1 LKVLN
6 IAGLLLLLMLTT
18 RLCPA
23 SPNDS
28 PSRGAPRLIDTSD
41 PSGLEQDLESL
52 LAQEVS
58 TAAKYRQTVANA
70 PSSVT
75 IVTAEEI
82 RRYGWRTLDEVL
94 RAQRGFYTTYDR
106 NYAYIGV
113 RGFSRP
119 SDYNNRLLLLV
130 DGHSLNEVVYG
141 SAFFGTDLA
150 LNLDVLDRIE
160 IVRGPGSAL
169 YGTGAMFAVVNL
181 ITKSPR
187 AIDGADLTGEVR
199 TDVHRRVGVAFGK
212 DLNNGLGI
220 TAAFNYGSS
229 RGRDL
234 YYAEYDDPA
243 TNNGNVHGLDWD
255 KYRSLLSAVAYR
267 DFKITGMVTWR
278 KKGIPTGAWEMNFND
293 RRAESLDERRFIELK
308 YEHQPSDKTG
318 LMARA
323 YYDYYNYRGRY
334 PYDILNY
341 DSDDAYW
348 YGGELQFLWDVKP
361 YDRFIFGMEH
371 QRIIHADYRLWD
383 EDTLIFYGNHPFT
396 IVSFYG
402 QNEYQ
407 VTRSLAVTL
416 GLRFDEYSSRV
427 RGSRWPIALL
437 PPGSALTPRGAVVWR
452 PNHSST
458 VKALHSY
465 AFRAPNFYEVYYED
479 PRLAKGN
486 PDLKP
491 ERIAATEFLWEQQL
505 TAELTGSIGAF
516 YYQMD
521 DLINQIKD
529 PADSKTQF
537 RNLEKVDTYGA
548 EAELDVKISTGV
560 WCNLNYTL
568 LYARDVTNDCELSN
582 APRHTARFRASSPL
596 TRFLTGSMELL
607 YETKRLTLWDTTTD
621 PYFLT
626 NASLT
631 FTPLTDLLTFRL
643 RALNLFN
650 RRYVLPGGYEH
661 LNPEG
666 VGQKAIAQDGRTVS
680 LSIELQF

>member
-1 LKVLN
+1 MESTLKALS

-18 RLCPA
+18 RLCLA

-28 PSRGAPRLIDTSD
+28 PSRGVPRLIDTSD
-41 PSGLEQDLESL
+41 PTGLERDLESL

-82 RRYGWRTLDEVL
+82 RRYGWRSLDELL

-130 DGHSLNEVVYG
+130 DGHSLNETVYG

-150 LNLDVLDRIE
+150 LNLDVLDRVE

-199 TDVHRRVGVAFGK
+199 TDVHRRAGVAFGK
-212 DLNNGLGI
+212 ELKSGVGI
-220 TAAFNYGSS
+220 TAALNYGYT

-234 YYAEYDDPA
+234 YYPEYDDPA

-267 DFKITGMVTWR
+267 DFKITGMATWR
-278 KKGIPTGAWEMNFND
+278 KKGIPTGAWEVNFND

-323 YYDYYNYRGRY
+323 YYDHYNYRGRY

-348 YGGELQFLWDVKP
+348 YGGELQFLWDIKP
-361 YDRFIFGMEH
+361 YDRFIFGVEH

-383 EDTLIFYGNHPFT
+383 EDTLLFYGNHPFT

-416 GLRFDEYSSRV
+416 GLRFDDYSSTGR
-427 RGSRWPIALL
+427 
-437 PPGSALTPRGAVVWR
+437 ALTPRGAVVWR
-452 PNHSST
+452 PNRSST
-458 VKALHSY
+458 VKALHSR
-465 AFRAPNFYEVYYED
+465 AFRAPNFYEVFYED

-486 PDLKP
+486 PDLEP
-491 ERIAATEFLWEQQL
+491 ERIAATELLWERQL
-505 TAELTGSIGAF
+505 TAELLGSISA
-516 YYQMD
+516 YYYEMS
-521 DLINQIKD
+521 DLINQVLD
-529 PADSKTQF
+529 PTDSLTQF
-537 RNLEKVDTYGA
+537 RNLDKVGAYGA
-548 EAELDVKISTGV
+548 ETELDVKFSNGV

-568 LYARDVTNDCELSN
+568 LYARDVTHDCELSN
-582 APRHTARFRASSPL
+582 APRHTARFRTSSPL
-596 TRFLTGSMELL
+596 TNSLTGSMELL
-607 YETKRLTLWDTTTD
+607 YETKRLTLWDTATD
-621 PYFLT
+621 SYFLT

-650 RRYVLPGGYEH
+650 RRYALPAGYEH
-661 LNPEG
+661 L
-666 VGQKAIAQDGRTVS
+666 QKAIAQDGRTAA
-680 LSIELQF
+680 LSVEIQF